1 MKWLAKRSSTD
12 KYQRDML
19 IMAVFQRNVE
29 KFLLP
34 RRKLI
39 SNDQL
44 GSRVLGA
51 RNRQHNNS
59 PKIIQISKSW
69 PNMNQRPRK
78 TGLVQFGS
86 AHFPRLFW
94 FWRTRASRLPGG
106 FARYR
111 ARHMRNIRQNLT
123 FAFCYNARGIPLA
136 AVRFIPLSVCCSHRC
151 LPVGPWR

>member
-1 MKWLAKRSSTD
+1 MKRVKWLAKRSSTD

-59 PKIIQISKSW
+59 PKIHS
-69 PNMNQRPRK
+69 
-78 TGLVQFGS
+78 
-86 AHFPRLFW
+86 
-94 FWRTRASRLPGG
+94 
-106 FARYR
+106 
-111 ARHMRNIRQNLT
+111 NIKK
-123 FAFCYNARGIPLA
+123 LA
-136 AVRFIPLSVCCSHRC
+136 
-151 LPVGPWR
+151 